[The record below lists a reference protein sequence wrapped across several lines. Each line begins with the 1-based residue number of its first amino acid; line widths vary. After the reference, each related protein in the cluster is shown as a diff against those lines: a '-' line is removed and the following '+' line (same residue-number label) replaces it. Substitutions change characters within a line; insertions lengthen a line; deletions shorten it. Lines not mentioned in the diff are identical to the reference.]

1 MEPCAR
7 VTLVAVS
14 DMNHDGQKMNVR
26 EKEEEKEERGGIAGY
41 RSLVQLSQRANNKSN
56 HKQKLVDIRT

>member
-26 EKEEEKEERGGIAGY
+26 EKEEGKEERGGIAGY
-41 RSLVQLSQRANNKSN
+41 RSLVQLSQRANKSN